1 MKFDRNST
9 TTDVLNG
16 IDLSGKTTLVTG
28 ASTGLG
34 AETARALA
42 ACGAD
47 VTLVAR
53 SAAKLANVAHE
64 IQSATGRLPEIAAL
78 ELDKPA
84 TIRTFVADWLSR
96 HEKLDILIN
105 NAGIMATPLT
115 RTAEGWESQFAT
127 NHLGHFLLTNLL
139 ADAIKAAGNARIVNL
154 SSGGHWY
161 STVDL
166 DDPNYQ
172 NRDYDAL
179 QAYGQSKTANIWFTL
194 ELARRWG
201 DRGVTSFAVHPGGIM
216 TELGRNLEPVVAK
229 RFEQLIKDYPDIW
242 KTIPQGAA
250 TSCWAATSLDLN
262 GKTGL
267 YLEDCHISEPG
278 GEDVVL
284 NGGYL
289 PHAYDADGAKQLWEL
304 SNNLLGTAFD

>member
-16 IDLSGKTTLVTG
+16 IDLSGKTALVTG

-34 AETARALA
+34 AETARVLA

-53 SAAKLANVAHE
+53 SKAKLSKVANE
-64 IQSATGRLPEIAAL
+64 IQSETGRLPETAAL

-84 TIRTFVADWLSR
+84 TIRTFAADWLSR

-139 ADAIKAAGNARIVNL
+139 SDVIKAAGKARIVNL
-154 SSGGHWY
+154 SSAGHQY

-172 NRDYDAL
+172 NRDYEPL

-194 ELARRWG
+194 ELARRWA
-201 DRGVTSFAVHPGGIM
+201 DCGVTSFAVHPGGIQ
-216 TELGRNLEPVVAK
+216 TELGRNLEPEMVK

-242 KTIPQGAA
+242 KTVPQGAA
-250 TSCWAATSLDLN
+250 TSCWAATSPDLN
-262 GKTGL
+262 DKTGL

-278 GEDVVL
+278 GEDVP
-284 NGGYL
+284 NGGYA
-289 PHAYDADGAKQLWEL
+289 PYAYNADGAKQLWEL
-304 SNNLLGTAFD
+304 SNDLLGTEF

>member
-1 MKFDRNST
+1 MKYDRNST
-9 TTDVLNG
+9 TTDVLND
-16 IDLSGKTTLVTG
+16 IDLSGKTALVTG

-53 SAAKLANVAHE
+53 SVNKLSKVAE
-64 IQSATGRLPEIAAL
+64 SIQLETGRLPETATL

-84 TIRTFVADWLSR
+84 TIRSFAADWLGR
-96 HEKLDILIN
+96 HRKLDILIN
-105 NAGIMATPLT
+105 NAGIMAPPLT

-139 ADAIKAAGNARIVNL
+139 SDVIKAAGKARIVNL
-154 SSGGHWY
+154 SSAGHWY
-161 STVDL
+161 SPVDL

-179 QAYGQSKTANIWFTL
+179 QAYGQSKTANIWFAM
-194 ELARRWG
+194 ELARRWA
-201 DRGVTSFAVHPGGIM
+201 DRGVTSFAVHPGGIQ
-216 TELGRNLEPVVAK
+216 TELGRNLEPEVAK
-229 RFEQLIKDYPDIW
+229 SFEQLLKDYPDIW
-242 KTIPQGAA
+242 KTVSQGAA
-250 TSCWAATSLDLN
+250 TSCWAATSPELN

-278 GEDVVL
+278 SGDAID
-284 NGGYL
+284 GGYA
-289 PHAYDADGAKQLWEL
+289 PYAYDTDGAKQLWTL
-304 SNNLLGTAFD
+304 SNDLLGTEF

>member
-1 MKFDRNST
+1 MKFDNNST

-16 IDLSGKTTLVTG
+16 IDLSGKTALVTG

-53 SAAKLANVAHE
+53 SEAKLSNVAHE
-64 IQSATGRLPEIAAL
+64 IQSETGRSPETTVL
-78 ELDKPA
+78 ELDKPD
-84 TIRTFVADWLSR
+84 TIRTFAADWLSR

-139 ADAIKAAGNARIVNL
+139 SDVIKAAGKARIVNL
-154 SSGGHWY
+154 SSAGHWY
-161 STVDL
+161 SPVDL
-166 DDPNYQ
+166 DDPNYL

-201 DRGVTSFAVHPGGIM
+201 DRGVTSFAVHPGGIQ
-216 TELGRNLEPVVAK
+216 TELGRNLEPEVAK
-229 RFEQLIKDYPDIW
+229 SFEQLIEDHPDIW
-242 KTIPQGAA
+242 KTVPQGAA
-250 TSCWAATSLDLN
+250 TSCWAATSPDLN

-278 GEDVVL
+278 GGNVVD
-284 NGGYL
+284 GGYA
-289 PHAYDADGAKQLWEL
+289 PHAYNADGAKQLWEL
-304 SNNLLGTAFD
+304 SNDLLGTEF

>member
-16 IDLSGKTTLVTG
+16 IDLSGKTVLVTG

-53 SAAKLANVAHE
+53 SEVKLSKVANE
-64 IQSATGRLPEIAAL
+64 IQSETGRLPETAAL

-84 TIRTFVADWLSR
+84 TIRSFAADWLSR
-96 HEKLDILIN
+96 HKTLDILIN

-115 RTAEGWESQFAT
+115 CTAEGWESQFAT

-139 ADAIKAAGNARIVNL
+139 SDAIKAAGKARIVNL
-154 SSGGHWY
+154 SSAGHWY
-161 STVDL
+161 SSVDL

-172 NRDYDAL
+172 NRDYDPL

-194 ELARRWG
+194 ELARRWA
-201 DRGVTSFAVHPGGIM
+201 DRGVTSFAVHPGGIQ
-216 TELGRNLEPVVAK
+216 TELGRNLEPELAK
-229 RFEQLIKDYPDIW
+229 RFEQLIEDHPDLW
-242 KTIPQGAA
+242 KTVPQGAA
-250 TSCWAATSLDLN
+250 TSCWAATSPDLD

-278 GEDVVL
+278 GEDML
-284 NGGYL
+284 NGGYV
-289 PHAYDADGAKQLWEL
+289 PHAYDADGAKQLWKL
-304 SNNLLGTAFD
+304 SNDLLGTEF

>member
-1 MKFDRNST
+1 MEFDRNST

-16 IDLSGKTTLVTG
+16 IDLSGKTALVTG

-42 ACGAD
+42 ARGAD

-53 SAAKLANVAHE
+53 SAAKLAHIAHE
-64 IQSATGRLPEIAAL
+64 IQSETGRSPETATL

-84 TIRTFVADWLSR
+84 TIRTFVADWLNR

-139 ADAIKAAGNARIVNL
+139 SGAIGAAGEARIVNL
-154 SSGGHWY
+154 SSAGHQY

-179 QAYGQSKTANIWFTL
+179 QAYGQSKTANIWFTI

-201 DRGVTSFAVHPGGIM
+201 DRGVTSFAVHPGGIQ
-216 TELGRNLEPVVAK
+216 TELGRNLEPEMVK
-229 RFEQLIKDYPDIW
+229 QFEQLIEDRPDIW

-250 TSCWAATSLDLN
+250 TSCWAATSPELN
-262 GKTGL
+262 GKTGR
-267 YLEDCHISEPG
+267 YLEDCHIAEPG
-278 GEDVVL
+278 DGDAID
-284 NGGYL
+284 GGYA
-289 PHAYDADGAKQLWEL
+289 PHAYDTDGAKQLWEL
-304 SNNLLGTAFD
+304 SNDLLGTAF

>member
-16 IDLSGKTTLVTG
+16 IDLSGKTVLVTG

-53 SAAKLANVAHE
+53 SKAKLSNVANE
-64 IQSATGRLPEIAAL
+64 IQSETGRLPEIATL

-84 TIRTFVADWLSR
+84 TIRRFAEDWLSR

-105 NAGIMATPLT
+105 NAGIMAPPLT

-139 ADAIKAAGNARIVNL
+139 ADATKASGEARVINL
-154 SSGGHWY
+154 SSAGHWY

-166 DDPNYQ
+166 EDPNFQ
-172 NRDYDAL
+172 NRDYEAL
-179 QAYGQSKTANIWFTL
+179 QAYGQSKTANIWFTV
-194 ELARRWG
+194 ELARRWA
-201 DRGVTSFAVHPGGIM
+201 DRGVTSFAVHPGGIQ
-216 TELGRNLEPVVAK
+216 TELGRNLEPEVAK
-229 RFEQLIKDYPDIW
+229 TFEKMIKDYPDIW
-242 KTIPQGAA
+242 KTVPQGAA
-250 TSCWAATSLDLN
+250 TSCWATTSPDLS

-278 GEDVVL
+278 GGDVTD
-284 NGGYL
+284 GGYA
-289 PHAYDADGAKQLWEL
+289 PHAYDADGAKQLWVL
-304 SNNLLGTAFD
+304 SNDLLGTEF